1 MYSTHHEEKF
11 VVAERFI
18 TTLKNENY
26 KHMTSMSKNVYIDKL
41 DEWTYTTIHIIPVD
55 VNPSMYFD
63 VNKEKN
69 KEGPK
74 WW

>member
-41 DEWTYTTIHIIPVD
+41 DEWINTTIHIIPVD